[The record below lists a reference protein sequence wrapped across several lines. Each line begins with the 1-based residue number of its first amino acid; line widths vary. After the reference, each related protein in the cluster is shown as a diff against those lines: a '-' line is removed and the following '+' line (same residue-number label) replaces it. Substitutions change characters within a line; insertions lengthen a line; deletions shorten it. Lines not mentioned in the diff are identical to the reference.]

1 MYRHHPLLTALSIFV
16 LVGSPQTLASS
27 NTSTTGASLRVGDY
41 TTGDQLS
48 NGTALP
54 LYTLVWRAV
63 GNSFSSSSVA
73 TNQTFAKN
81 ANTAFLD
88 APHTMTYTII
98 NIQNAAASNTTRK
111 LNGDIGL
118 SGSHST
124 EHYRL
129 VLSVRPDQRCFTA
142 TYSGLPVQWTKS
154 QIHQSLCTAALI
166 CS

>member
-63 GNSFSSSSVA
+63 GNSFSSGSVA
-73 TNQTFAKN
+73 TNQSFAKN

-118 SGSHST
+118 SASHST
-124 EHYRL
+124 ELYRL